1 MDLHVTFRRD
11 GSRSLREQLEAQLR
25 DGVRAGRLRPGTA
38 LPPSRTLAREL
49 GVSRGVVVEAYA
61 QLVAEGF
68 LVARRGAGTRV
79 ARGAA
84 GAAPA
89 APLAAPA
96 QPDRPAAAPPDR
108 LLAAAP
114 HAAAARPATLAAAA
128 ASPAYDL
135 RTGRPD
141 LAGFPRAAWQA
152 ATVRALRAMP
162 HAALGYGDPRGA
174 AELRLALA
182 EHLGRA
188 RGVVADPAGI
198 VVTSGVTQGLALVW
212 AALRERGVRRVA
224 IEDPGWRVQR
234 LSVQDAGLEAVPV
247 PVDDHGLDV
256 AALRDSGAHAVVVTP
271 AHHFPTGVV
280 LAPGRRAA
288 LAAWAAE
295 TGGVIVEDDYD
306 AEYRYDREPVG
317 ALQGLAPEHVVYAG
331 SASKT
336 LAPGLRLGWL
346 VLPAALAPAV
356 AEQRHRADQ
365 GGPVLGELALAELLR
380 RGAVDR
386 HLRRTRR
393 RYRARR
399 DALLGALAGELPDV
413 RVGGVAAG
421 LHLVA
426 WLPDDVDEAALA
438 GAAAAR
444 GVAVHALHADCTVV
458 APRPGALLLGYALLP
473 EPALQR
479 AAALLAAARIPA
491 TLCVRTPDADA
502 ASVSDASPRG

>member
-1 MDLHVTFRRD
+1 MELHVTLLRD
-11 GSRSLREQLEAQLR
+11 VPRSLREQLEAQLR
-25 DGVRAGRLRPGTA
+25 DGVRAGRLRPGTV
-38 LPPSRTLAREL
+38 LPPSRALAREL

-68 LVARRGAGTRV
+68 LTARRGAGTAV
-79 ARGAA
+79 ANRAA
-84 GAAPA
+84 ATAGP
-89 APLAAPA
+89 P
-96 QPDRPAAAPPDR
+96 PAAAGPPD
-108 LLAAAP
+108 P
-114 HAAAARPATLAAAA
+114 PA
-128 ASPAYDL
+128 PAYDL

-141 LAGFPRAAWQA
+141 LAAFPRAAWQA
-152 ATVRALRAMP
+152 ATARALRAVP

-174 AELRLALA
+174 PALRGALA

-188 RGVVADPAGI
+188 RGVVADPDRI
-198 VVTSGVTQGLALVW
+198 VVTAGVTQGLGLVW
-212 AALRERGVRRVA
+212 RALRERGVRRVA
-224 IEDPGWRVQR
+224 VEDPGWRAQR
-234 LSVQDAGLEAVPV
+234 LSVEDAGLEAVPIA
-247 PVDDHGLDV
+247 VDEHGLDV
-256 AALRDSGAHAVVVTP
+256 AALRASGAQAVAVTP
-271 AHHFPTGVV
+271 AHQFPTGVV
-280 LAPGRRAA
+280 LAPERRAA

-295 TGGVIVEDDYD
+295 SGGVIVEDDYD

-346 VLPAALAPAV
+346 VLPAGLAPAV
-356 AEQRHRADQ
+356 AERRGRADH

-380 RGAVDR
+380 RGVVDR

-399 DALLGALAGELPDV
+399 DALLGALARELPAV
-413 RVGGVAAG
+413 RAGGVAAG

-426 WLPDDVDEAALA
+426 WLPDGVDEAAVA
-438 GAAAAR
+438 SAAAGR

-473 EPALQR
+473 EPALER
-479 AAALLAAARIPA
+479 AASLLADALAHAGRENLQPRGAAAR
-491 TLCVRTPDADA
+491 
-502 ASVSDASPRG
+502 